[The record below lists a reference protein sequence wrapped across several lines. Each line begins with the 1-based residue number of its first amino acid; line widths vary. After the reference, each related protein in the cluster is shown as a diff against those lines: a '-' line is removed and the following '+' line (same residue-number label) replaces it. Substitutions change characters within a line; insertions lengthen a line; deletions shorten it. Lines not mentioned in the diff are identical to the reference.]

1 MKKYINA
8 ATVIPGVIVATVL
21 QLSFGS
27 IAKADI
33 VLGFG
38 TVAVLLALAT
48 LEYRLNWKRLLGLYS
63 GPRKNPPCNGA
74 GAIRPRF
81 FAPTGPGW
89 WLSSPSRGWAA
100 RPTRMAAGCMGVR
113 FLRAD
118 GVGRGN

>member
-1 MKKYINA
+1 MKKYIKA

-48 LEYRLNWKRLLGLYS
+48 LEYRLNWKRLLGL
-63 GPRKNPPCNGA
+63 
-74 GAIRPRF
+74 
-81 FAPTGPGW
+81 
-89 WLSSPSRGWAA
+89 
-100 RPTRMAAGCMGVR
+100 
-113 FLRAD
+113 
-118 GVGRGN
+118 

>member
-48 LEYRLNWKRLLGLYS
+48 LEYRLNWKRLLGL
-63 GPRKNPPCNGA
+63 
-74 GAIRPRF
+74 
-81 FAPTGPGW
+81 
-89 WLSSPSRGWAA
+89 
-100 RPTRMAAGCMGVR
+100 
-113 FLRAD
+113 
-118 GVGRGN
+118 